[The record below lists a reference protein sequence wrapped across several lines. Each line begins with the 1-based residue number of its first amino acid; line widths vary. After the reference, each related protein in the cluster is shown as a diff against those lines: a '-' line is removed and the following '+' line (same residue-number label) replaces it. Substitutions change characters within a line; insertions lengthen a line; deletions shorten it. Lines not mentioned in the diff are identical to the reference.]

1 MSLIIA
7 HEEAANCVALFDER
21 LLLFTRT
28 RLLTKGALDQSE
40 AIVNEHVAKASSA
53 RPVGSFV
60 VLPGDAGLSRHDL
73 LERQRRLF
81 ERLKREP
88 HVFSAVCVLG
98 SSPQTI
104 AMRAVVRLFLLG
116 RPSMQLFS
124 DTESAARW
132 VARALKL
139 DERAV
144 FDAYRTMVARC
155 DAAPIPLNDQ
165 YA

>member
-1 MSLIIA
+1 MSLIVA

-28 RLLTKGALDQSE
+28 QPLTRGALDHAE
-40 AIVNEHVAKASSA
+40 ALVNEHVAKASSA
-53 RPVGSFV
+53 LPVGSFV
-60 VLPGDAGLSRHDL
+60 VLPGDAGLSPHDL

-88 HVFSAVCVLG
+88 YVFSAVCVLG

-104 AMRAVVRLFLLG
+104 AMRAVVRLFLMG
-116 RPSMQLFS
+116 RPTMQLFS
-124 DTESAARW
+124 DTETAARW

-139 DERAV
+139 DAGAV
-144 FDAYRTMVARC
+144 LDAHRTMAARC
-155 DAAPIPLNDQ
+155 EATPMELGAAL
-165 YA
+165 